1 MNEVVRTAPRA
12 DRELAGP
19 AVTFIIRD
27 EMDMLTREPE
37 WLSGDR
43 NAVTVVKTPNLG
55 VVLTAVKK
63 GAKLCGHEVDGPITI
78 QVLSGAVRFG
88 LGVEAKTLR
97 DGTVIVLD
105 RAIPHVI
112 EALENSALILTIVRE
127 VK

>member
-12 DRELAGP
+12 DREVAGP
-19 AVTFIIRD
+19 AVTFTISD

-43 NAVTVVKTPNLG
+43 NAVTVLKTPNLS
-55 VVLTAVKK
+55 VVLTVIKK

-88 LGVEAKTLR
+88 LAADSKTLR
-97 DGTVIVLD
+97 DGTVIALD
-105 RAIPHVI
+105 KAVPHEI
-112 EALENSALILTIVRE
+112 EALENSGLMLTIVRE